1 MYIQR
6 SEWHLQRT
14 RLSRSL
20 WKRYLH
26 LSVINETYIRIPYG
40 KEEQLDGSYFETG
53 YFIDIKWNRNVVYI
67 LTIGDLN
74 ELNVP
79 RNHTSSSYSV
89 IHKLLPSNVLEI
101 YTFYFVY
108 HPLYS
113 FSSVTAFNINPVDK
127 ACSNWKLAII
137 HCRQFS
143 IL

>member
-1 MYIQR
+1 MHTEVHIFA
-6 SEWHLQRT
+6 
-14 RLSRSL
+14 
-20 WKRYLH
+20 
-26 LSVINETYIRIPYG
+26 I
-40 KEEQLDGSYFETG
+40 
-53 YFIDIKWNRNVVYI
+53 IKTRNVLFVVW
-67 LTIGDLN
+67 LSCVG
-74 ELNVP
+74 
-79 RNHTSSSYSV
+79 YSV

-127 ACSNWKLAII
+127 ACSNWKLTVI